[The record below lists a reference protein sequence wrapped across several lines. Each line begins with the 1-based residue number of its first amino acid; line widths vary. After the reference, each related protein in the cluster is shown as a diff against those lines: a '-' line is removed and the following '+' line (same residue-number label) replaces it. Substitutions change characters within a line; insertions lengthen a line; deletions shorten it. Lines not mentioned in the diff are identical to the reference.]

1 MGHYI
6 DADKLKEYLAD
17 RYEVCPISDDERHGR
32 HCAIIEIQ
40 NFIASSQQEQPE
52 VNWGKE
58 IYDTCRRYW
67 IRGNFDVAELDKHDI
82 ENIARHFYELGLNAR
97 KEDSK

>member
-1 MGHYI
+1 MNHF
-6 DADKLKEYLAD
+6 ADVGKM
-17 RYEVCPISDDERHGR
+17 
-32 HCAIIEIQ
+32 
-40 NFIASSQQEQPE
+40 EQPE
-52 VNWGKE
+52 VNWEKE